1 MASVLILIWQKTSK
15 EAKLMKYQN
24 TIFSQLINLY
34 PRHKFQ
40 EKVDKYEGDKKTHK
54 LKCWDQFM
62 ALMYGQIRQL
72 DSIRAIQAGLSLQQ
86 HHWYHLN
93 TNGIK
98 RSTFSDANN
107 KRNYCIYEESFNF
120 LLNKCVQYSRA
131 KFSFDNPIKSIDA
144 TTINLCYSIFPWA
157 KYQTRKG
164 AIKLHMMLE
173 HNSYLP
179 ELLVITDGKVGDIT
193 VARNIPI
200 TPDSI
205 YVMDK
210 AYIDY
215 KWLYS
220 INQGNAYFVVRAK
233 RDMNY
238 SVIGQQ
244 ESEHENVI
252 SDEDIQT
259 PWLHKI
265 QPSKKPKYPDTLRL
279 VTYCDPE
286 TDKIYKFLTNIKNFK
301 AETIALIYK
310 QRWQIELF
318 FKWIKQNLK
327 IKTFI
332 GTSKN
337 AVMTQI
343 WVAMIAYLMFWYLKH
358 QTKFNKSLLY
368 LARIINE
375 TLFIR
380 VHLLD
385 VLGLSPPDIKSIG
398 HCEQLTFPQC

>member
-1 MASVLILIWQKTSK
+1 MPR
-15 EAKLMKYQN
+15 Y
-24 TIFSQLINLY
+24 IFQ
-34 PRHKFQ
+34 Q
-40 EKVDKYEGDKKTHK
+40 KVDEYDGDKKTHK
-54 LKCWDQFM
+54 LKCWDQYL

-72 DSIRAIQAGLSLQQ
+72 DSIRAIQGGLSLQN

-107 KRNYCIYEESFNF
+107 KRDYRIYEESFNF
-120 LLNKCVQYSRA
+120 LLSKCMRYSRNT
-131 KFSFDNPIKSIDA
+131 FSFDNPIKSIDA
-144 TTINLCYSIFPWA
+144 TTINLCHSIFPWA

-164 AIKLHMMLE
+164 AIKMHMMIE

-179 ELLVITDGKVGDIT
+179 EMLVITDGKVGDIT
-193 VARNIPI
+193 VARDIPI

-220 INQGNAYFVVRAK
+220 MNQSNAYFVVRAK
-233 RDMNY
+233 KDMNY

-244 ESEHENVI
+244 ESEHEDVV
-252 SDEDIQT
+252 SEADIQT
-259 PWLHKI
+259 PWLHRI
-265 QPSKKPKYPDTLRL
+265 QASKRPKYSDTLRL
-279 VTYCDPE
+279 VTYIDPE
-286 TDKIYKFLTNIKNFK
+286 TNKEYKFLTNIKNFRP
-301 AETIALIYK
+301 ETIALIYK

-337 AVMTQI
+337 AVFTQI

-375 TLFIR
+375 MLFNR

-385 VLGLSPPDIKSIG
+385 VLGLSPPNINNPK
-398 HCEQLTFPQC
+398 EYQQLVLCLN